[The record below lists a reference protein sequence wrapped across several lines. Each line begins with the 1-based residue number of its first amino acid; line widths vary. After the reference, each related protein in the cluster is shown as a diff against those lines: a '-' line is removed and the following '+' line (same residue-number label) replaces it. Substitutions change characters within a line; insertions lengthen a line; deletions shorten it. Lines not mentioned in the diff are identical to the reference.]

1 MNNFTLRA
9 ISGFFYAIT
18 VVGCILL
25 SPTTLAM
32 LMFVIAFFCAFEWA
46 RIHDASKP
54 SAMGFGVY
62 TWLFLSPFVAN
73 LTPLQAAS
81 IATIIA
87 LLWITHRLFTQGI
100 SALNHAK
107 NLGLGILY
115 IALPIYLFLLLCQ
128 SQHLASGQPHTPQA
142 LNYLTW
148 PSGGFMSPKPGPDF
162 PALLNAQLFAR
173 AGAAGLHPHL
183 ELRYLCLPHRKGL
196 WKKSL
201 TRRTIAQE
209 NLGRIHRWYPAHRSR
224 WRLLFL
230 RLLSHHQHLARR
242 HPWSTHECVWDRR
255 RPLRKRP
262 QTRKRHQRQW
272 QIFARSWRC
281 FGSVRCLPVWL
292 HFDVG
297 TGPNLADDASPY
309 RRNRHPLLNTS
320 LRDFYTS
327 PILGKFAYY
336 YERS

>member
-18 VVGCILL
+18 VVACILL
-25 SPTTLAM
+25 SPTTLAI

-62 TWLFLSPFVAN
+62 TWLFLSPFVTN
-73 LTPLQAAS
+73 LTPLQAAG
-81 IATIIA
+81 IAAIIA

-100 SALNHAK
+100 AALNHAK

-142 LNYLTW
+142 FNYLTW
-148 PSGGFMSPKPGPDF
+148 PSGGFLSPGPGPEW
-162 PALLNAQLFAR
+162 PALLNAPNYLRGPVLLVFILIWSSDTFAYLTGR
-173 AGAAGLHPHL
+173 AFGKNPLHA
-183 ELRYLCLPHRKGL
+183 ELSP
-196 WKKSL
+196 KK
-201 TRRTIAQE
+201 TWE
-209 NLGRIHRWYPAHRSR
+209 
-224 WRLLFL
+224 
-230 RLLSHHQHLARR
+230 RR
-242 HPWSTHECVWDRR
+242 HPRGTHECVWYRR
-255 RPLRKRP
+255 RPLRKRT

-281 FGSVRCLPVWL
+281 FGSVRRLPVWL